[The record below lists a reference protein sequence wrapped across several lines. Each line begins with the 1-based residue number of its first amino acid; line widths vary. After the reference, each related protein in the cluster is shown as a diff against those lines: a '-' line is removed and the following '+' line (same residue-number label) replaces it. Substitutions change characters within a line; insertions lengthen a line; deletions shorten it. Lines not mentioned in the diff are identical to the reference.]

1 MSAGTGLGGFLPPV
15 LQALRGFARYLQGVM
30 GADAYRKYLEHH
42 AAAGHGRPPMDERAF
57 WRDRTDRQDT
67 NPQGRCC

>member
-1 MSAGTGLGGFLPPV
+1 MSSGPAGLLHPV
-15 LQALRGFARYLQGVM
+15 AGAFRGIARYLQGVM

-42 AAAGHGRPPMDERAF
+42 SSAGHSTPPMDERTF
-57 WRDRTDRQDT
+57 WRDRTDRQDA